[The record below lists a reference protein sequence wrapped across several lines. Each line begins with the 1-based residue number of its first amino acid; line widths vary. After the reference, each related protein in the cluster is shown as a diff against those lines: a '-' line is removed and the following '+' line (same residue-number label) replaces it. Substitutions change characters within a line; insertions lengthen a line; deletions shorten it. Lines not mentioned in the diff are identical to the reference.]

1 MKRSIWIALMA
12 LAASPCALAQ
22 GYPTKPVRMVVGFAP
37 GGAPDILARI
47 LGQKLSDQLGQPVVV
62 DNRPGATGNIAAEI
76 VARGQPDGYSLLMA
90 TASLA
95 IAAGLYPKLPFDP
108 VKDFAPVTMVASVP
122 LILVVHPA
130 VPAKSVAELIQ
141 AAKAKPRGLNYAS
154 VGNGSPQHLSG
165 ELFKLMAGVDIVHIP
180 YRGGAPAV
188 TAVLAN
194 EAQLFFAG
202 MPPALPHVRSGR
214 LRALAVTTAKRSPAA
229 ADVPTMIEGGLAGF
243 EADNWHAI
251 LAAQGTPAAIVTKLN
266 AEIARSLKLADVRE
280 RMGNEGAEAASS
292 TPAELAA
299 FMKSEVGKWAKVVKA
314 SGAKPE

>member
-1 MKRSIWIALMA
+1 MNRWSWLLTVAIASA
-12 LAASPCALAQ
+12 PGAFAQ
-22 GYPTKPVRMVVGFAP
+22 GYPNKPVRMVVGFAP

-47 LGQKLSDQLGQPVVV
+47 LGQKLSEQLGQPVVV

-76 VARGQPDGYSLLMA
+76 VARGQADGYSLLMA
-90 TASLA
+90 TASIA
-95 IAAGLYPKLPFDP
+95 IAPGLYPGLPFDP
-108 VKDFAPVTMVASVP
+108 LKDFTPVTMVASVP
-122 LILVVHPA
+122 LILVVNPA
-130 VPAKSVAELIQ
+130 VPARSVAELVQ
-141 AAKAKPRGLNYAS
+141 ATKAKPRSLNYAS

-165 ELFKLMAGVDIVHIP
+165 ELFRMMAGVDIVHIP

-188 TAVLAN
+188 TAVLGN

-202 MPPALPHVRSGR
+202 MPPALPHVKSGR

-229 ADVPTMIEGGLAGF
+229 PDVPTMIEGGLAGF

-251 LAAQGTPAAIVTKLN
+251 LAAQGTPQPIIAKLN
-266 AEIARSLKLADVRE
+266 AEIARSLRLADVRE
-280 RMGNEGAEAASS
+280 RLGNEGAEATSS
-292 TPAELAA
+292 TPAELGA

>member
-1 MKRSIWIALMA
+1 MKRSVWIASMA
-12 LAASPCALAQ
+12 LVAAPCALAQ

-47 LGQKLSDQLGQPVVV
+47 LGQKLSEQLGQPVVV

-90 TASLA
+90 TASIA
-95 IAAGLYPKLPFDP
+95 IAPGLYPKLPFDP
-108 VKDFAPVTMVASVP
+108 VKDLAPVTMVASVP
-122 LILVVHPA
+122 LILVVNPA

-141 AAKAKPRGLNYAS
+141 VAKAKPRGLNYAS

-165 ELFKLMAGVDIVHIP
+165 ELFKLMADVDIVHIP

-202 MPPALPHVRSGR
+202 MPPALPHVKSGR

-229 ADVPTMIEGGLAGF
+229 PDVPTMIQAGLAGF

-251 LAAQGTPAAIVTKLN
+251 LAAQGTPVAIVAKLN
-266 AEIARSLKLADVRE
+266 AEIARALKLADVRE
-280 RMGNEGAEAASS
+280 RMGNEGAEAAAS
-292 TPAELAA
+292 TPAELGG
-299 FMKSEVGKWAKVVKA
+299 FMKNEVEKWAKVVRA

>member
-1 MKRSIWIALMA
+1 
-12 LAASPCALAQ
+12 
-22 GYPTKPVRMVVGFAP
+22 
-37 GGAPDILARI
+37 
-47 LGQKLSDQLGQPVVV
+47 
-62 DNRPGATGNIAAEI
+62 
-76 VARGQPDGYSLLMA
+76 
-90 TASLA
+90 
-95 IAAGLYPKLPFDP
+95 
-108 VKDFAPVTMVASVP
+108 VP

-141 AAKAKPRGLNYAS
+141 VAKAKPRGLNYAS

-229 ADVPTMIEGGLAGF
+229 PDVPTMIEGGLAGF